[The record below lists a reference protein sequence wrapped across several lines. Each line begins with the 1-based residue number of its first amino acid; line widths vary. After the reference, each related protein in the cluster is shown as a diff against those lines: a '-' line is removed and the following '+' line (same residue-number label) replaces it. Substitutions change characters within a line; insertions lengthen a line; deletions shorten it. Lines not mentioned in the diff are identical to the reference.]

1 MVGVTGR
8 TSLTDTDR
16 AVLDANL
23 SRTQAGSVSVR
34 ARYVGACAAAGW
46 TTLGAGRRAAVGGL
60 CDPQVADHRVV
71 DWEARTQAAGA
82 RRGDARLGTLAGSVS
97 GCVAAVGPGAALAAA
112 RPDGTLAAYQTPEE
126 YLASGLTSP
135 CPITIVDAGSQS
147 EEIIRRLAADDA
159 RTLIVTGIGPSPG
172 SSDSSLQVFYRLGT
186 TFPGWVTSA
195 STRRTGIVTLT
206 DLTRTLVDFG
216 RPDGGAPAAID
227 GSPLAVERAAL
238 TVEMIED
245 QIAAVAALS
254 DTIPLAYLVVG
265 ALGAVVV
272 GAGIVGAVRRRPR
285 LVQYAATAGGSLAGA
300 MLLTGSVSWEY
311 SDRPVLVLS
320 LAVVAWWVAFVAASL
335 GLGWRTDVPPVII
348 ASALTVCAFTVDA
361 ALGGPLQSGSML
373 NSRPIYGLRWYGFG
387 NTTFAAYATTGL
399 LVAGYCAHRLLADGR
414 RRAALITVA
423 AIGLGMI
430 ICEGW
435 PSMGSDFGG
444 VIALTPPLLGLLL
457 VLSGLR
463 LTPLR
468 LVAIGGAAV
477 VAIGLIAGLDWLR
490 GPDQRSHLGNF
501 VQRILDGDA
510 VDVVARKAVA
520 SWQTIAD
527 PLGVFTIVL
536 GIAVWLVA
544 VRRVV
549 PATRETFSTLGPVT
563 HTIMAVGVLG
573 TLLNDAGT
581 SVWLTATIVLGCTLA
596 WFAADAADS
605 ASPEPTYT

>member
-1 MVGVTGR
+1 
-8 TSLTDTDR
+8 
-16 AVLDANL
+16 
-23 SRTQAGSVSVR
+23 
-34 ARYVGACAAAGW
+34 
-46 TTLGAGRRAAVGGL
+46 
-60 CDPQVADHRVV
+60 
-71 DWEARTQAAGA
+71 
-82 RRGDARLGTLAGSVS
+82 
-97 GCVAAVGPGAALAAA
+97 
-112 RPDGTLAAYQTPEE
+112 
-126 YLASGLTSP
+126 
-135 CPITIVDAGSQS
+135 
-147 EEIIRRLAADDA
+147 
-159 RTLIVTGIGPSPG
+159 
-172 SSDSSLQVFYRLGT
+172 
-186 TFPGWVTSA
+186 
-195 STRRTGIVTLT
+195 
-206 DLTRTLVDFG
+206 
-216 RPDGGAPAAID
+216 
-227 GSPLAVERAAL
+227 
-238 TVEMIED
+238 MIED

-510 VDVVARKAVA
+510 
-520 SWQTIAD
+520 
-527 PLGVFTIVL
+527 
-536 GIAVWLVA
+536 
-544 VRRVV
+544 
-549 PATRETFSTLGPVT
+549 
-563 HTIMAVGVLG
+563 
-573 TLLNDAGT
+573 AGRGG
-581 SVWLTATIVLGCTLA
+581 A
-596 WFAADAADS
+596 
-605 ASPEPTYT
+605 